1 MAIDKLKNVNKQ
13 VEEEEKEED
22 YLLSK
27 EWKELVRSLPKEQGW
42 LSRNI
47 YKYQGFWYD
56 TKHLQGVLSLQKH
69 FKAKEKDI
77 ILVTTPKSGSTWI
90 KALAFALLNRHKYP
104 NAQENHPL
112 LTNNPHFLV
121 PFLELSLYSNKD
133 VVTNLDSI
141 LSPRLFST
149 HLSFAFLPESVKNSD
164 CKIVYL
170 CRDPKDVFVSLW
182 HFTNK
187 LRSETSEIRP
197 IDESLEQF
205 CRGVSPFGPF
215 WEHALGYH
223 KESLKNSRKVLI
235 LTFEQMKLHP
245 TLVLKELAKFIGCPF
260 FEEEF
265 SKGLVDDILNLC
277 SFNNLRNLE
286 VNKNGKLPDGA
297 DAKVFFRRG
306 EIGDW
311 KNYLT
316 PEMIEELNTIIENTL
331 AKHGLRF

>member
-1 MAIDKLKNVNKQ
+1 MAMAQLSNNVIKC
-13 VEEEEKEED
+13 VEEEKEED

-27 EWKELVRSLPKEQGW
+27 EWKGLVSTLPKEQGW

-104 NAQENHPL
+104 NAQKNHPL
-112 LTNNPHFLV
+112 LTNNPHLLV
-121 PFLELSLYSNKD
+121 PFLEISLYSKKD
-133 VVTNLDSI
+133 FVPNLDSI
-141 LSPRLFST
+141 PSPRLLST
-149 HLSFAFLPESVKNSD
+149 HLPFVSLSESVKNVN

-187 LRSETSEIRP
+187 LGPETRS
-197 IDESLEQF
+197 IDESFKQF

-215 WEHALGYH
+215 WEHALGYQ
-223 KESLKNSRKVLI
+223 KESLKRSDKIMI
-235 LTFEQMKLHP
+235 LTFEKMKLHP
-245 TLVLKELAKFIGCPF
+245 ELVLKELAKFIGCPF
-260 FEEEF
+260 SKEEL
-265 SKGLVDDILNLC
+265 SKGMVDDILNLC
-277 SFNNLRNLE
+277 SFDNLSNLE
-286 VNKNGKLPDGA
+286 VNKNGKLPNGA
-297 DAKVFFRRG
+297 EAKVFFRRG
-306 EIGDW
+306 KIGDW

-316 PEMIEELNTIIENTL
+316 TQKIQKLDTIIENTL
-331 AKHGLRF
+331 AKHGLTF